1 MVTIKISDNLDLA
14 LEDAA
19 QRTGRS
25 KEELAEDILAAHLEQ
40 EREVDVFSGVH
51 LERLRNGL
59 EQLQRGEK
67 FDSEHVARKFENW
80 RKERAT
86 R

>member
-1 MVTIKISDNLDLA
+1 MVNLKISDHLDLA

-19 QRTGRS
+19 QRTGRT

-40 EREVDVFSGVH
+40 EQEADVFSGVH
-51 LERLRNGL
+51 LGRLRNGI

-67 FDSEHVARKFENW
+67 FDSDHVARKFENW
-80 RKERAT
+80 RKERAA